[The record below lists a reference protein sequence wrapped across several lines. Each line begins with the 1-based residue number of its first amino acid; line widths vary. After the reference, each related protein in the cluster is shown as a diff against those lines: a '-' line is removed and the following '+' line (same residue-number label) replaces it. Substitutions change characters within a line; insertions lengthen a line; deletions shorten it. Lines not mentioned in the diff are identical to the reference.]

1 MILACSAEVG
11 IPLCW
16 PIPFDLQRRVC
27 CLTEERTGKSP
38 VSFVVF
44 RRQLPSPE
52 HSRGSRGSGE
62 AIEALGKLQDRFP
75 RAGIGQLPSHL
86 PRLLGAV
93 EPLPGFI
100 QNGRHFGPPS
110 IVSPACPLSYSG
122 HVSPSDPSSP
132 KAVIS
137 HITRA

>member
-1 MILACSAEVG
+1 LKNAWE
-11 IPLCW
+11 
-16 PIPFDLQRRVC
+16 
-27 CLTEERTGKSP
+27 KSP

-93 EPLPGFI
+93 EPLEDFVRYR
-100 QNGRHFGPPS
+100 RHWSSFPYS
-110 IVSPACPLSYSG
+110 FLMRLS
-122 HVSPSDPSSP
+122 
-132 KAVIS
+132 AVYWGMKVL
-137 HITRA
+137 